1 MRVTRHNG
9 AQPAPQS
16 TVTVTINNCISIIV
30 LSDGSSAPSG
40 GSVYQRC
47 SNSLPAW
54 HIPASPV
61 LLSSGQ
67 TVTLD
72 TAGSHH
78 NTDLG
83 VHADCC
89 RLLQTCRPVSATPGQ
104 PEGKWIN
111 LFCCETKHDSYK
123 LKISWS
129 WLGVTVRA
137 CRLRWVGLGGLS
149 QPWYLY
155 TVYSQNIYRGADD
168 KLHS

>member
-16 TVTVTINNCISIIV
+16 TVTINNCISIIV

-72 TAGSHH
+72 TAGTHH

-155 TVYSQNIYRGADD
+155 TVYSQDIYRGADD